1 MVVEHQT
8 GTSQTLD
15 ESKEMSMSK
24 LGAQTGGV
32 YLSDEDKTDIFHRYR
47 DSDAKDLRRQV
58 RGMTVLKA
66 AGGLL
71 AVAFFLVNAYQG
83 SWALA
88 RLTGIGNGT
97 LVDQTTIIIVAAG
110 LILAANVVA
119 IRMTLSGGV
128 GMVFGVVIV
137 AGLMAFSVLTSAMHI
152 SFSIQSG
159 VMQSARNTDEYKL
172 AKDRYERANQA
183 LSAAQGDFSAYQDK
197 AKAGNTA
204 EYGWMMRDDATA
216 PLQGRITGAQR
227 EVEAARQ
234 SYETAREEGGAEGQ
248 IIGTIAEWFGWTT
261 QQFAL
266 NFSIF
271 CVVLMEAVRVYL
283 SFIAGMYLRSLMQE
297 LTDEQ
302 GESTGTGRQAHED
315 ASGAPSEDFA
325 QNWRGKTQSRSTGLE
340 SDHDGDH
347 DNTPSWKRDATAQAQ
362 LARVRDGIRAGH
374 LTALGVNNVAKFAHC
389 GSDRAEWIR
398 SELVKEGMAERNPSG
413 RLKVSAAA

>member
-1 MVVEHQT
+1 
-8 GTSQTLD
+8 
-15 ESKEMSMSK
+15 MSK
-24 LGAQTGGV
+24 LGTQTGGV
-32 YLSDEDKTDIFHRYR
+32 YLSDEDKTDIFHKYR

-58 RGMTVLKA
+58 RGMTALKA

-71 AVAFFLVNAYQG
+71 AVAFFIVNAYQG

-88 RLTGIGNGT
+88 KLTGIGNGT
-97 LVDQTTIIIVAAG
+97 VVDQTTIIVVAAG

-128 GMVFGVVIV
+128 GMFFGVVIV
-137 AGLMAFSVLTSAMHI
+137 VGLMAFSILTSAMHI
-152 SFSIQSG
+152 SFSIQAG

-172 AKDRYERANQA
+172 AKDRYERASEA
-183 LSAAQGDFSAYQDK
+183 LSGAQGDFSAYQDK
-197 AKAGNTA
+197 AKSGNTA
-204 EYGWMMRDDATA
+204 EYGWMMRDEATT
-216 PLQGRITGAQR
+216 PLQGRISTAQR
-227 EVEAARQ
+227 EVEAARR

-248 IIGTIAEWFGWTT
+248 IIGTIAAWFGWNT

-266 NFSIF
+266 YFSIF

-283 SFIAGMYLRSLMQE
+283 SFIAGMYLRGLMQE
-297 LTDEQ
+297 LTEAEQ
-302 GESTGTGRQAHED
+302 GSAGIDRQSRED
-315 ASGAPSEDFA
+315 ASGEPSDDFA
-325 QNWRGKTQSRSTGLE
+325 QNWRQESQHRPVGLE
-340 SDHDGDH
+340 SGHSADH

-362 LARVRDGIRAGH
+362 LARVREGIRAGH

-398 SELVKEGMAERNPSG
+398 SELVTEGLAERNPSG

>member
-1 MVVEHQT
+1 
-8 GTSQTLD
+8 
-15 ESKEMSMSK
+15 MSK
-24 LGAQTGGV
+24 LGTQTGGV
-32 YLSDEDKTDIFHRYR
+32 YLSDADKSDIFHKYR

-58 RGMTVLKA
+58 RGMTALKA

-71 AVAFFLVNAYQG
+71 AVAFFVVNAYQG

-88 RLTGIGNGT
+88 KLTGIGNGT
-97 LVDQTTIIIVAAG
+97 MIDQTTIIVVAAG

-128 GMVFGVVIV
+128 GMVFGVLIV
-137 AGLMAFSVLTSAMHI
+137 VGLMGFSILTSAMHI

-172 AKDRYERANQA
+172 AKDRYERASEA
-183 LSAAQGDFSAYQDK
+183 LSGAQGDFSAYQDK
-197 AKAGNTA
+197 AKSGNAA
-204 EYGWMMRDDATA
+204 EYGWMMRDEATA
-216 PLQGRITGAQR
+216 PLQDRISGAQR
-227 EVEAARQ
+227 EVEAARR

-248 IIGTIAEWFGWTT
+248 IIGTIAAWFGWNT

-266 NFSIF
+266 YFSIF

-283 SFIAGMYLRSLMQE
+283 SFIAGMYLRGLMQE
-297 LTDEQ
+297 LTKQEAETVETPRETPKDAPGDVGASFAGKEE
-302 GESTGTGRQAHED
+302 GED
-315 ASGAPSEDFA
+315 
-325 QNWRGKTQSRSTGLE
+325 QSRSTGPE
-340 SDHDGDH
+340 IASSDEH

-362 LARVRDGIRAGH
+362 LARVRDGIGAGH

-398 SELVKEGMAERNPSG
+398 SELVKEGLAERNPSG